1 MKKFS
6 FCRVSGTT
14 NNSSTN
20 VSASAPKSGSIP
32 ITVRFNANEE
42 SLDDIILQSFHGGG
56 GGGGGDSLSSSPSAP
71 PQTVS
76 LLKIIERL
84 LIYRLF

>member
-1 MKKFS
+1 M
-6 FCRVSGTT
+6 
-14 NNSSTN
+14 N

-42 SLDDIILQSFHGGG
+42 SLDDIILQSFHTAG

-76 LLKIIERL
+76 VLYDLEICYKKNML
-84 LIYRLF
+84 